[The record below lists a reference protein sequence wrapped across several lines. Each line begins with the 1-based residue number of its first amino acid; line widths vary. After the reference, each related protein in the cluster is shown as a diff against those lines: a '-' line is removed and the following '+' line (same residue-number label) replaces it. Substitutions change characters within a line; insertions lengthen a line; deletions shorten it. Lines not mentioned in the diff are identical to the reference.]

1 MMVWNVPDHMS
12 HGSYKGRSGL
22 LGADTS
28 CASRRGGSG
37 PAKGVRPIMPVESED
52 VLERIRKELISIREQ
67 GNKITERDLLRLS
80 ALTGIDYST
89 ILRIEQEIP
98 RR

>member
-1 MMVWNVPDHMS
+1 
-12 HGSYKGRSGL
+12 
-22 LGADTS
+22 
-28 CASRRGGSG
+28 
-37 PAKGVRPIMPVESED
+37 MPVDSED
-52 VLERIRKELISIREQ
+52 VIERIRRELISIQEQ
-67 GNKITERDLLRLS
+67 RNKITERDLLRLS

>member
-1 MMVWNVPDHMS
+1 
-12 HGSYKGRSGL
+12 
-22 LGADTS
+22 
-28 CASRRGGSG
+28 
-37 PAKGVRPIMPVESED
+37 MPVEGED

-67 GNKITERDLLRLS
+67 GHKVTERDLLRLS

>member
-1 MMVWNVPDHMS
+1 MTATDVPDHML
-12 HGSYKGRSGL
+12 HGSYKGRFGL
-22 LGADTS
+22 LGADMS
-28 CASRRGGSG
+28 CASRRGGLG

>member
-1 MMVWNVPDHMS
+1 M
-12 HGSYKGRSGL
+12 
-22 LGADTS
+22 
-28 CASRRGGSG
+28 
-37 PAKGVRPIMPVESED
+37 KGVRPIMAVESEE

-89 ILRIEQEIP
+89 ILQIEREIS
-98 RR
+98 

>member
-1 MMVWNVPDHMS
+1 MTVRDLSHHAP
-12 HGSYKGRSGL
+12 HGSCEGRAGL
-22 LGADTS
+22 LEADKRS
-28 CASRRGGSG
+28 AWRRGGSG

-67 GNKITERDLLRLS
+67 GNKITERDLLRIS

-98 RR
+98 SR

>member
-1 MMVWNVPDHMS
+1 
-12 HGSYKGRSGL
+12 
-22 LGADTS
+22 
-28 CASRRGGSG
+28 
-37 PAKGVRPIMPVESED
+37 MPGQSED
-52 VLERIRKELISIREQ
+52 VFERIRKELISIRER

-89 ILRIEQEIP
+89 ILQIEQEIS

>member
-1 MMVWNVPDHMS
+1 M
-12 HGSYKGRSGL
+12 
-22 LGADTS
+22 
-28 CASRRGGSG
+28 
-37 PAKGVRPIMPVESED
+37 KGVRPIMALESEE

-89 ILRIEQEIP
+89 ILRIEREIS
-98 RR
+98 